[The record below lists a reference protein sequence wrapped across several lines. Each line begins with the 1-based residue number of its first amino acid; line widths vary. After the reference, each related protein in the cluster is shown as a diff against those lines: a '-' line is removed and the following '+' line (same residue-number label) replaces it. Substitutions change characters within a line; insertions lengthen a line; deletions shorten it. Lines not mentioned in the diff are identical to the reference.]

1 LPSQNQQPWGSLQL
15 QLRDD
20 ILRIG
25 DSRQPENNGNEPNGD
40 VPSEQERDSFVVFSS
55 LSEELNRIQT
65 ADDDELGI
73 ETSSISRPAQLLHA
87 AVARGLRKISADAEQ
102 REGRSRQPCALH
114 IPVVTLGV

>member
-1 LPSQNQQPWGSLQL
+1 MS
-15 QLRDD
+15 LRDD

-40 VPSEQERDSFVVFSS
+40 VPSEQERDSFMVFSS
-55 LSEELNRIQT
+55 LSEELNRIQM
-65 ADDDELGI
+65 ADDDEPGI
-73 ETSSISRPAQLLHA
+73 ETSSTSRPAQLLHA

-102 REGRSRQPCALH
+102 REGRSKQPCTLH